1 MLENKVYE
9 RRKEAPAAE
18 VVPVS
23 VLLSLYALEKPQYL
37 RESLASILEQTAMP
51 QEVVMVLDGPVGED
65 LLGVVDEFSRSE
77 GGVPQF
83 HVVKLEKNV
92 GLGRALC
99 EGLRHCSNEFV
110 ARMDTD
116 DVMMPQRICKQYQYM
131 VSRPEIAVCGA
142 WIDEFMAG
150 EDGSRQVVS
159 TRRLPVEHEDILKFG
174 KGRNPMNHPVVMFR
188 KSRVEAA
195 GGYEHFPLF
204 EDYYLW
210 VKMLCR
216 GEKFYN
222 LPESLLWFRQSG
234 DVYKRRG
241 GLKYAMDEVKFQRE
255 ICRLGFIGNATMVK
269 NVVIRFGVR
278 LVPNWLRGMI
288 YKRLLRK

>member
-1 MLENKVYE
+1 
-9 RRKEAPAAE
+9 
-18 VVPVS
+18 
-23 VLLSLYALEKPQYL
+23 
-37 RESLASILEQTAMP
+37 
-51 QEVVMVLDGPVGED
+51 
-65 LLGVVDEFSRSE
+65 
-77 GGVPQF
+77 
-83 HVVKLEKNV
+83 
-92 GLGRALC
+92 
-99 EGLRHCSNEFV
+99 
-110 ARMDTD
+110 
-116 DVMMPQRICKQYQYM
+116 M

-222 LPESLLWFRQSG
+222 LPDSLLWFRQSG

-255 ICRLGFIGNATMVK
+255 ICRWGFIGNATMVK
-269 NVVIRFGVR
+269 NVVIRFGGR

>member
-1 MLENKVYE
+1 
-9 RRKEAPAAE
+9 
-18 VVPVS
+18 
-23 VLLSLYALEKPQYL
+23 
-37 RESLASILEQTAMP
+37 
-51 QEVVMVLDGPVGED
+51 
-65 LLGVVDEFSRSE
+65 
-77 GGVPQF
+77 
-83 HVVKLEKNV
+83 
-92 GLGRALC
+92 
-99 EGLRHCSNEFV
+99 
-110 ARMDTD
+110 MDTD